1 MKKARKI
8 FFRAFPPPPWAIQF
22 STLPPWADD
31 SATLQCED
39 NALCQGRCVSC
50 IGRFP
55 ENTVGKIGG
64 QTAPRSSLQH
74 PSNTLNIE
82 VWNAPRN
89 IARMTLD
96 EGQRRKVAEWIE
108 QGLKLSEIQDKLAAD
123 LGVRMT
129 YMEVRF
135 LIDDLKLR
143 PKDTQ
148 PVATVAIAPEKQ
160 TAPGKT
166 ATPSPAPSPLTT
178 GQSAVTSSVSVTVDQ
193 IARAGAL
200 VSGKV
205 TFTDGQSAEWY
216 LDQAG
221 RLGLAPMAQGYR
233 PPQADIAEFQRQLQ
247 EELAR
252 MGF

>member
-1 MKKARKI
+1 M
-8 FFRAFPPPPWAIQF
+8 
-22 STLPPWADD
+22 
-31 SATLQCED
+31 
-39 NALCQGRCVSC
+39 N
-50 IGRFP
+50 
-55 ENTVGKIGG
+55 
-64 QTAPRSSLQH
+64 
-74 PSNTLNIE
+74 
-82 VWNAPRN
+82 
-89 IARMTLD
+89 LD

-143 PKDTQ
+143 PKDIL
-148 PVATVAIAPEKQ
+148 PVATLAIGPEKH
-160 TAPGKT
+160 
-166 ATPSPAPSPLTT
+166 ATPTKSAASSSAPPPLTGT
-178 GQSAVTSSVSVTVDQ
+178 QPAANGKVSVTVDQ

-200 VSGKV
+200 ASGKV

-216 LDQAG
+216 LDQTG

-252 MGF
+252 MGL